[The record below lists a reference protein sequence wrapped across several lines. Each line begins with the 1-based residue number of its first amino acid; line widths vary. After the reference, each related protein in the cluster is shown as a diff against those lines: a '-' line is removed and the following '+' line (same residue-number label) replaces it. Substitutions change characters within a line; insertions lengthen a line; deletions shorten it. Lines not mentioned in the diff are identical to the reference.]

1 MVQQL
6 RLLYPN
12 AGALGL
18 IPGQGARSHMLQ
30 LSVHVPQLRPS
41 AVKLKK
47 KEDRPIVILIV
58 AAKYPSMMVEPVYT
72 PPWQSTPVL
81 LPGKFHGQRS
91 LVGYSPWRHKES
103 TRLNSL
109 RQIHAALEGR
119 AGQRPQALHQPEPPR
134 HGGVCTHGF
143 WLLGSY

>member
-1 MVQQL
+1 MGLLDQKDHAGTPLVVQRL

-18 IPGQGARSHMLQ
+18 ILGQGARSHMLQ
-30 LSVHVPQLRPS
+30 LSVHIPQLRPS

-47 KEDRPIVILIV
+47 KKDRPIVILIV
-58 AAKYPSMMVEPVYT
+58 AVKFPSMMVEPVYT
-72 PPWQSTPVL
+72 PHWQSTPVL

-103 TRLNSL
+103 T
-109 RQIHAALEGR
+109 
-119 AGQRPQALHQPEPPR
+119 
-134 HGGVCTHGF
+134 
-143 WLLGSY
+143 